1 MIPMLFA
8 VHYTTRPTATSKA
21 DTAALMQE
29 FGERGEVAGTVAH
42 YTYPGGGGM
51 VIVEQDDMSVLYE
64 TVSAYGQWLDFDVRP
79 VLDID
84 TAVPIIL
91 AYIGS

>member
-1 MIPMLFA
+1 VILMLFA
-8 VHYTTRPTATSKA
+8 VHYSTRATATTKA

-42 YTYPGGGGM
+42 YTYPGGGGI
-51 VIVEQDDMSVLYE
+51 VIVEQDDMAVLYE
-64 TVSAYGQWLDFDVRP
+64 TVSAYGQWLEFDVRP
-79 VLDID
+79 ILDID

-91 AYIGS
+91 AYISS

>member
-1 MIPMLFA
+1 MLFA
-8 VHYTTRPTATSKA
+8 VHYTTRPTVATKA

-42 YTYPGGGGM
+42 YTYAGGGGF
-51 VIVEQDDMSVLYE
+51 VIVEQDDMTVLYE
-64 TVSAYGQWLDFDVRP
+64 TVNAYGQWLDFDVRP
-79 VLDID
+79 ILDIE

-91 AYIGS
+91 DYLSS